1 MGTGNKAEMII
12 AVCAVIT
19 SVVALFIGWDQA
31 RIMRLQQKAE
41 VWPMVQVTHLT
52 DVRDGAVLYSLEL
65 ENAGVGPALIESHIV
80 LMPDAPATKNF
91 SEMLDYLMP
100 DMSGEGAK
108 GTLAIDSRVIRQGA
122 SVRPIH
128 AAWDANAENVAAM
141 DQLVA
146 DFVSGARKAPGV
158 FVCYCS
164 ILDECWVSSTL
175 SGQTRPAKVKSCS
188 TLERDARNLVALYGD

>member
-41 VWPMVQVTHLT
+41 IWPILQVTHLN
-52 DVRDGAVLYSLEL
+52 DVSNGAVTYRVEV
-65 ENAGVGPALIESHIV
+65 ENAGVGPALIEKHII
-80 LMPDAPATKNF
+80 LMPDAPATEDF
-91 SEMLDYLMP
+91 GEMLAYLTS
-100 DMSGEGAK
+100 DMSDDASK
-108 GTLAIDSRVIRQGA
+108 GFLAIDSRVVRQGT
-122 SVRPIH
+122 SVLPIH
-128 AAWDANAENVAAM
+128 AAWDATEENVAAM
-141 DQLVA
+141 NRLVTE
-146 DFVSGARKAPGV
+146 FVDGPREAPGV

-175 SGQTRPAKVKSCS
+175 SKQARPAKVKSCT

>member
-41 VWPMVQVTHLT
+41 IWPMVQVTHLN
-52 DVRDGAVLYSLEL
+52 DVRDGAVTYSLEL
-65 ENAGVGPALIESHIV
+65 ENAGVGPALIEKHVI
-80 LMPDAPATKNF
+80 LMPDAPATEDF
-91 SEMLDYLMP
+91 DEMLAYLAAG
-100 DMSGEGAK
+100 MSDDVAK
-108 GTLAIDSRVIRQGA
+108 GFLAIDSRVVRQGTT
-122 SVRPIH
+122 VRPIH
-128 AAWDANAENVAAM
+128 TAWKASDENVTAM
-141 DQLVA
+141 ERLVD
-146 DFVSGARKAPGV
+146 DFVSGEREAPGV

-175 SGQTRPAKVKSCS
+175 AGQTRPAKVKSCA
-188 TLERDARNLVALYGD
+188 TLERDARNLVALYGG

>member
-41 VWPMVQVTHLT
+41 IWPMVQVTHLN
-52 DVRDGAVLYSLEL
+52 DVRNGAATYSLEL
-65 ENAGVGPALIESHIV
+65 ENAGVGPALIESHLI
-80 LMPDAPATKNF
+80 LMPDGSGTDDFN
-91 SEMLDYLMP
+91 EMLAYLMP
-100 DMSGEGAK
+100 EMSGEASK
-108 GTLAIDSRVIRQGA
+108 GFVAIDSRVIRQGTV
-122 SVRPIH
+122 VRPIH
-128 AAWDANAENVAAM
+128 AAWDANERNIAAM
-141 DQLVA
+141 QQVVD

-175 SGQTRPAKVKSCS
+175 GDQARPAKVKSCT

>member
-41 VWPMVQVTHLT
+41 IWPMVQVTHLN
-52 DVRDGAVLYSLEL
+52 DVRGGAVTYSIEL
-65 ENAGVGPALIESHIV
+65 ENAGVGPALIERHVI
-80 LMPDAPATKNF
+80 LMPDAPATEDF
-91 SEMLDYLMP
+91 GEMLAYLAP
-100 DMSGEGAK
+100 EMSDDVAQGF
-108 GTLAIDSRVIRQGA
+108 LAIDSRVVRQGT

-128 AAWDANAENVAAM
+128 AAWDATDENVSAM
-141 DQLVA
+141 ERMVD

-158 FVCYCS
+158 FICYCS

-175 SGQTRPAKVKSCS
+175 GEQTRPAKVKSCN